1 MCEVGG
7 SSMCV
12 GWEKGG
18 GGVSGVSSVHTRLWW
33 VSLGMARF
41 RKTSTQISVIAF
53 NLRMLRTTVRE
64 CLNVTDLCSTR
75 CGLLRTHVIAS

>member
-7 SSMCV
+7 GSVWV

-18 GGVSGVSSVHTRLWW
+18 GGVSGVTSVHSRLWW
-33 VSLGMARF
+33 VSLGMVRF
-41 RKTSTQISVIAF
+41 RRPRRRVTVILS
-53 NLRMLRTTVRE
+53 NLSMLRTTVRE
-64 CLNVTDLCSTR
+64 CVTDLCSTR